1 MVSCCRYDIADRRLD
16 GYVHNFYVQ
25 LTRTALCD
33 IIHGVAR
40 SQHLLIITCFE
51 LVLRGSHTTFS
62 GLRLMRVDNRI
73 FMLPPRSLA
82 DKYFVNLGFKDAHR
96 FL

>member
-1 MVSCCRYDIADRRLD
+1 MISCCRYDIADRRLH

-25 LTRTALCD
+25 LTRIALCD

-51 LVLRGSHTTFS
+51 LELRGSHAAFS
-62 GLRLMRVDNRI
+62 VLRLLRVDSRI
-73 FMLPPRSLA
+73 FMLP
-82 DKYFVNLGFKDAHR
+82 
-96 FL
+96 